1 MVKILLKKQMA
12 EIFRGYFY
20 DAKNNKK
27 RSLVSTILFIVLFVA
42 IMAGLL
48 GGMFTYLSLQLCP
61 SFAAVNMS
69 WMYFLIIGM
78 IAIALGSFGSVFNTY
93 YGLYMSK
100 DNDLLLSMPI
110 PTRSILIA
118 KLATVY
124 LMGLMYSAVAMVPAA
139 IVYWIKVDISPAAII
154 GGIIYIILI
163 SVIVLILSCV
173 LGWCVAKISTKLKN
187 KSFIT
192 VIISL
197 VFLALYYFVYF
208 KAQNVINEILLN
220 AALYGNKVKDSAYP
234 MYLFGRIGEG
244 DVRAMLI
251 YIVIIGV
258 VCGLT
263 LYILSRSFIKIVT
276 SSGNTS
282 RIAYKEKK
290 EKKKG
295 ELAALFSK
303 EIKRFTSSSNYM
315 LNCGLGSVTLVIAG
329 IILVVKK
336 DVLYHMAEM
345 FVGKSQASEMI
356 CVLLAIAVCMVAA
369 MNDMVV
375 PSISL
380 EGKSLWILQSMPVD
394 TWNVLKAKMGVQLVL
409 TGVPVLFCD
418 ICLLVVLKGSVAGIV
433 LSLLIP
439 VLFTLFITFTG
450 LMLGIL
456 RPNFTWTNELAP
468 IKQSLSV
475 MIAMFG
481 GWAVSIAMA
490 VPYILYSD
498 KINSV
503 LYLLLIAVIMI
514 ILDTVLFIWLKKI
527 GTKLFSNLG

>member
-197 VFLALYYFVYF
+197 VFTIVSSSIG
-208 KAQNVINEILLN
+208 N
-220 AALYGNKVKDSAYP
+220 YGY
-234 MYLFGRIGEG
+234 
-244 DVRAMLI
+244 
-251 YIVIIGV
+251 
-258 VCGLT
+258 
-263 LYILSRSFIKIVT
+263 
-276 SSGNTS
+276 
-282 RIAYKEKK
+282 YKE
-290 EKKKG
+290 
-295 ELAALFSK
+295 L
-303 EIKRFTSSSNYM
+303 R
-315 LNCGLGSVTLVIAG
+315 V
-329 IILVVKK
+329 
-336 DVLYHMAEM
+336 
-345 FVGKSQASEMI
+345 FVNK
-356 CVLLAIAVCMVAA
+356 
-369 MNDMVV
+369 
-375 PSISL
+375 
-380 EGKSLWILQSMPVD
+380 
-394 TWNVLKAKMGVQLVL
+394 
-409 TGVPVLFCD
+409 
-418 ICLLVVLKGSVAGIV
+418 
-433 LSLLIP
+433 
-439 VLFTLFITFTG
+439 
-450 LMLGIL
+450 
-456 RPNFTWTNELAP
+456 
-468 IKQSLSV
+468 
-475 MIAMFG
+475 
-481 GWAVSIAMA
+481 
-490 VPYILYSD
+490 
-498 KINSV
+498 
-503 LYLLLIAVIMI
+503 
-514 ILDTVLFIWLKKI
+514 
-527 GTKLFSNLG
+527 